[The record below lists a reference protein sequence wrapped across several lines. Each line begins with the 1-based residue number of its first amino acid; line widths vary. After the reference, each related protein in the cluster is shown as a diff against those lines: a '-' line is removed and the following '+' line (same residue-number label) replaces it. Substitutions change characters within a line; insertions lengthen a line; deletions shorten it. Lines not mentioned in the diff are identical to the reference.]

1 MSLGLEAFASALSGG
16 VSASL
21 AKLIVYPLDFFK
33 LRLSVRA
40 ADESVHSIL
49 AKTLREHGVF
59 GVYLGVGP
67 RVVRTGTQKLLY
79 FYCYEL
85 LLRLYKLA
93 FPAKPIGVGMNL
105 VIGFLGDTLCL
116 PAVVPLELISMRQSE
131 GETITEVVRNVHA
144 KSGWVGFFQGWTG
157 YI

>member
-1 MSLGLEAFASALSGG
+1 MSLGLEAFASAASGG

-40 ADESVHSIL
+40 ADESVSSIL
-49 AKTLREHGVF
+49 AKTVKQHGVF
-59 GVYLGVGP
+59 GVYVGVGP

-85 LLRLYKLA
+85 LLQLYKLS
-93 FPAKPIGVGMNL
+93 FPAKPIGVAMNL

-131 GETITEVVRNVHA
+131 GESMADVIKNVYG
-144 KSGWVGFFQGWTG
+144 KSGWTGFFQGWTG